1 MSNSN
6 NNEAHFSRFGYIMV
20 AAGAAIGLGNIWK
33 FPYLAY
39 GDGGGAFVVVYII
52 LCIVLGHP
60 VVQAEEA
67 IGRRGK
73 ANVAS
78 DYEVGSKKWRFAGII
93 NIVCTFLIDM
103 YYLVVSGWVLKYAV
117 TYIVSGDFG
126 ADKQAYFDS
135 YISSTWSP
143 IIYSAILMAIIAFLL
158 YFGITNLVEKV
169 TKVIMP
175 LLALFLVI
183 CGIWALFVCPD
194 AMKGLKFYLLPDWSN
209 FSMQT
214 FADAC
219 MQVMFSVGIGW
230 GIFATL
236 GASMKP
242 DANLKADAWWVDICD
257 TAIALLAG
265 FVIIPTVVGSG
276 TEMTGGASLVFVAMT
291 SIFSSLPGG
300 RIMGI
305 FFFTALIFA
314 VASTFFTILEIPTK
328 YVEETAHISHR
339 KATVLTAAGIFAGS
353 ILCSLAKGALSWI
366 KLPWPSFTG
375 IAYYDIYDWL
385 DCFSG
390 YVLLPLGVLLTC
402 FYVAKVWG
410 FDEYEKELTN
420 NGKNPKGKVTLYD
433 KLSLTV
439 ICPIL
444 TLVVI
449 LHVFG
454 VF

>member
-1 MSNSN
+1 MSNAN
-6 NNEAHFSRFGYIMV
+6 KNESAHFSRFGYIMV

-39 GDGGGAFVVVYII
+39 GDGGGAFVLVYIV
-52 LCIVLGHP
+52 LCILLGHP
-60 VVQAEEA
+60 IVQAEQA
-67 IGRRGK
+67 IGRYGK
-73 ANVAS
+73 SNVAS
-78 DYEVGSKKWRFAGII
+78 DYGVINPKWRFAGII
-93 NIVCTFLIDM
+93 NILCTFMINF

-126 ADKQAYFDS
+126 TDKQAYFDN
-135 YISSTWSP
+135 YITQTWQP
-143 IIYSAILMAIIAFLL
+143 LIYSAILIIIIAFLL
-158 YFGITNLVEKV
+158 YFGITNLVESV

-183 CGIWALFVCPD
+183 CGIWALFICPD
-194 AMKGLKFYLLPDWSN
+194 AIKGLKFYLVPDWSN

-214 FADAC
+214 FTDAC
-219 MQVMFSVGIGW
+219 MQVLFSVGIGW

-236 GASMKP
+236 GSSMKP

-257 TAIALLAG
+257 TAVAILAG

-276 TEMTGGASLVFVAMT
+276 SEMTSGPSLIFVAMT
-291 SIFSSLPGG
+291 DIFAKLPGG

-305 FFFTALIFA
+305 FFFVAIIFA
-314 VASTFFTILEIPTK
+314 VASTFFTLLEIPTK
-328 YVEETAHISHR
+328 YVEETCHISHR
-339 KATVLTAAGIFAGS
+339 KATTITSIGIYIGS
-353 ILCSLAKGALSWI
+353 IFCSLGKGVLSWVQ
-366 KLPWPSFTG
+366 LPWPSISG
-375 IAYYDIYDWL
+375 IAYYDIYGWI

-402 FYVAKVWG
+402 FYIVKVWG
-410 FDEYEKELTN
+410 FEGYEKELTN
-420 NGKNPKGKVTLYD
+420 NGKYGKLTLYD
-433 KLSLTV
+433 KLSLAV
-439 ICPIL
+439 ICPVL

-454 VF
+454 VI